1 MTDLAGA
8 PPVPGGSRSSAD
20 GGDDLLARCRF
31 PGPEAGPVTLAV
43 SGGPDSMALMVLASR
58 AGLGGEVVHVDHGLR
73 PGSAGEA
80 RLVARAAADFGWSF
94 RAERVEVSPG
104 PDLEARA
111 RLARYSV
118 LPAGV
123 LTGHT
128 MDDQGETVL
137 LNVLR
142 GAALDGWAGMR
153 TIHPEVPTE
162 RGAATGEGPPPD
174 ARPAARW
181 IRRPLL
187 GLRRAETAELCR
199 RSGLALVVDPSNDDA
214 RFRRNRVRCEVIPL
228 LNDVARRDVVPI
240 LARQARLAAED
251 VALLDRLSEAVDP
264 TDIRALKEAP
274 PPLARRAVRRWLRSA
289 AGPEEAP
296 ELHPPSS
303 SEVERVLRV
312 AWGEGRACQ
321 LAGGWRVER
330 RRGRLV
336 LTDPPGVGK
345 TAR

>member
-1 MTDLAGA
+1 MIDLAAA
-8 PPVPGGSRSSAD
+8 PAASGGSAST
-20 GGDDLLARCRF
+20 GGVDDLLARCRF
-31 PGPEAGPVTLAV
+31 PGPVGGPVTLAV
-43 SGGPDSMALMVLASR
+43 SGGPDSMALMVLATR

-73 PGSAGEA
+73 PGSAAEA
-80 RLVARAAADFGWSF
+80 AVVARAATDLGWGF
-94 RAERVEVSPG
+94 RAERVEVAPG

-111 RLARYSV
+111 RLARYGV

-153 TIHPEVPTE
+153 TTAPAAPTD
-162 RGAATGEGPPPD
+162 EGPPTA
-174 ARPAARW
+174 ARAGAGRW

-199 RSGLALVVDPSNDDA
+199 RLGLTTVADPSNDDA
-214 RFRRNRVRCEVIPL
+214 RFRRNRVRSEVVPL

-251 VALLDRLSEAVDP
+251 VALLDQLSEAVDP
-264 TDIRALKEAP
+264 TDVRALKEAP
-274 PPLARRAVRRWLRSA
+274 PPLARRAVRRWLRA
-289 AGPEEAP
+289 AGSAAP

-312 AWGEGRACQ
+312 AWGEARACQ

-330 RRGRLV
+330 RRGRLI
-336 LTDPPGVGK
+336 LTEPTGGE
-345 TAR
+345 AG